1 MATVASKDV
10 TLKTYDN
17 EDENLDA
24 FGISMNDQ
32 YDINHIKS
40 IDEDPLESIFN
51 KIDTDRSGTLDR
63 SEIKELFISTMNEM
77 ERGDMINDDEIELLL
92 DRIDKDGDGQIDY
105 EEFIHAFQGVQS
117 VEELIDTSYLHV
129 LFSRVDKDNSDTIDH
144 DEILSLFANAEDMTH
159 SDKQKILSLVD
170 ADGDGTISFREF
182 KNAFRR
188 MGCKSED
195 DLIEKSYLRIVFT
208 KIDDNKNKKLELR
221 EWRNLFWEQ
230 NIALTEQEL
239 HRLMEAMDED
249 GDGSIDF
256 YEFQKAF
263 KKVFI
268 LCLSIIT

>member
-1 MATVASKDV
+1 MASVASSDV
-10 TLKTYDN
+10 TLKTIDN
-17 EDENLDA
+17 ENEDLEA
-24 FGISMNDQ
+24 FGISINDQ
-32 YDINHIKS
+32 YDMNHIRS
-40 IDEDPLESIFN
+40 IDNDPLEMIFN
-51 KIDTDRSGTLDR
+51 NIDKDRSGTLDR
-63 SEIKELFISTMNEM
+63 SEIKDLFISTMNEM
-77 ERGDMINDDEIELLL
+77 DKSDMINDDEIELLL
-92 DRIDKDGDGQIDY
+92 DRIDTDGDGQIDY
-105 EEFIHAFQGVQS
+105 DEFIQAFQGVTN

-144 DEILSLFANAEDMTH
+144 DEILSLFAGAEDMTK

-208 KIDDNKNKKLELR
+208 KIDDNKNKKLELK

-230 NIALTEQEL
+230 NIALTEEEL
-239 HRLMEAMDED
+239 YRLMEAMDED
-249 GDGSIDF
+249 GDGCIDF

-263 KKVFI
+263 KKV
-268 LCLSIIT
+268 S